1 MNLELKEKVKNF
13 FFERFRVSKDFWR
26 DFNLIFRGKII
37 WVNKFEKEIPLNKII
52 SLGIPL
58 LRVIRKD
65 ELKPTSWGLIFLNKQ
80 IKENKVDLKLEELIE
95 ILERQKIKFEKKEL
109 KEGYVAISFEDKVLG
124 CGFFK
129 NKLLV
134 SQIPK
139 AKRTELL
146 NILKKCYNKN
156 LWK

>member
-1 MNLELKEKVKNF
+1 M
-13 FFERFRVSKDFWR
+13 
-26 DFNLIFRGKII
+26 G
-37 WVNKFEKEIPLNKII
+37 KEIK
-52 SLGIPL
+52 
-58 LRVIRKD
+58 KD
-65 ELKPTSWGLIFLNKQ
+65 
-80 IKENKVDLKLEELIE
+80 
-95 ILERQKIKFEKKEL
+95 
-109 KEGYVAISFEDKVLG
+109 GYVDISFEDKVLG

>member
-80 IKENKVDLKLEELIE
+80 IKEKKVDLKLEELIE

>member
-26 DFNLIFRGKII
+26 NLNLIFRGKII
-37 WVNKFEKEIPLNKII
+37 WVNKFEKDISLNKII